1 MNFVLP
7 PNLKEFTDGQIAS
20 GKYGSLEEM
29 LVAGLLAL
37 AEQESLYKGRFEELR
52 QEVLLG
58 AEQAEQGELLDA
70 FSEITNIRQRIQARH
85 S

>member
-37 AEQESLYKGRFEELR
+37 AERETIYKGRFEELR
-52 QEVLLG
+52 QEILLG
-58 AEQAEQGELLDA
+58 AEQAENAEFLDA
-70 FSEITNIRQRIQARH
+70 FSEIDNIQQRIQARH